1 MGPKRSDLIEYP
13 PPASSDDDSEEE
25 GEEVTSYGEEEENEV
40 SSSGEEEDGDYD
52 DGSSQE
58 EDEEPKTQKSL
69 LPRKPETATAFD
81 ESDDSGSESDQE
93 PPIVK
98 PIATKPMEESSNV
111 KRIISNPL
119 PSTVKAC
126 PAKRPSE
133 PEQEAEEAK
142 RPKKKGGEEETA
154 TAAVVEE
161 VKRTGEDA
169 KKQLFQRLFSE
180 DDEIAVLK
188 GMLEYYDK
196 KGVDP
201 CADMNAFYEFVRK
214 MIHAD
219 VTKAQLMDKIRRLR
233 KKFENNAGKA
243 KMGED
248 RTFSKPHEQKAF
260 QLSKAIW
267 GNEGI
272 YGKVEPSCAR
282 SNAAKSNGKP
292 KGNEKVLGVLKP
304 QLLSLPEK
312 EVERGE
318 LMNVDNKKRC
328 KNLYSLIDK
337 RFVVTGM
344 EEEILKNGLD
354 MIGEQHRPGLEE
366 KWKKLR
372 IAELELFMER
382 CELIMEHAK
391 LMLESYK
398 SENK

>member
-1 MGPKRSDLIEYP
+1 MGPKRSDLIENP
-13 PPASSDDDSEEE
+13 PPASSSDDDGEEE
-25 GEEVTSYGEEEENEV
+25 DEEEEVTSYGEEEENEM
-40 SSSGEEEDGDYD
+40 SSSGEEEDGDDDDDDDDD

-69 LPRKPETATAFD
+69 LPRKPETATA
-81 ESDDSGSESDQE
+81 SDESDQE

-119 PSTVKAC
+119 ASTVKAC

-154 TAAVVEE
+154 TAAVAEE
-161 VKRTGEDA
+161 VKRTGEDT
-169 KKQLFQRLFSE
+169 KKLLFQRLFSE

-214 MIHAD
+214 MIQAD

-243 KMGED
+243 KMGEH
-248 RTFSKPHEQKAF
+248 RIFSKPHEQKAF
-260 QLSKAIW
+260 QLSRKIW

-272 YGKVEPSCAR
+272 YGKVEPSSAR
-282 SNAAKSNGKP
+282 SNAKP
-292 KGNEKVLGVLKP
+292 KGNDKD
-304 QLLSLPEK
+304 
-312 EVERGE
+312 VERGE
-318 LMNVDNKKRC
+318 RMNVDNEKRC
-328 KNLYSLIDK
+328 KNLYSLMDK
-337 RFVVTGM
+337 RLGVAGL
-344 EEEILKNGLD
+344 EEEVLKNGLD
-354 MIGEQHRPGLEE
+354 MIDEEHRAVLVG

-372 IAELELFMER
+372 IAELELFLER
-382 CELIMEHAK
+382 CDLIKEHAK